1 MAQQPTYLL
10 APNFTFKPRSGP
22 IALGNIIADPFRPH
36 RVLTAIDEAARAARY
51 PRIETFAELDRTIAR
66 GSGHDV
72 AVAVWAQFLQGV
84 GASLSGDRAIEKSSE
99 YTMDALE
106 TEYFVGDP
114 DQAEIEAR
122 VKEPRVRAVMASSG
136 LGFRQ
141 PVYMVTAVKIAKG
154 FSASTVTGKRKGA
167 GVEAGVPIP
176 TPAGDITAGANI
188 SGGVEAS
195 SSDSWKAGEDIIFA
209 YQLLKIELK
218 GWKTKR
224 VEVDEFRSKA
234 AYLDMDDESDEEDE
248 DDGDGSNA
256 QVAASAATFHDL
268 EAVDEDKRATSTLAG
283 PPGSQVYV
291 VSFPSDI

>member
-84 GASLSGDRAIEKSSE
+84 VASLSGDRAVQKSSE

-122 VKEPRVRAVMASSG
+122 VKEPRVRAVMAGS

-141 PVYMVTAVKIAKG
+141 PVYMITAVKIAKG
-154 FSASTVTGKRKGA
+154 FSASTTTGKRKGA
-167 GVEAGVPIP
+167 GVEAGIPIP
-176 TPAGDITAGANI
+176 TPAGDVTAGANI

-218 GWKTKR
+218 GWRTKR
-224 VEVDEFRSKA
+224 VEVDEFRSKEA
-234 AYLDMDDESDEEDE
+234 FLGMDDESDEDEDE
-248 DDGDGSNA
+248 DDDGNA

-268 EAVDEDKRATSTLAG
+268 KAADEDKRATSTLTGA
-283 PPGSQVYV
+283 PGSQVHV
-291 VSFPSDI
+291 ISFPSEN

>member
-66 GSGHDV
+66 GSGHNV

-84 GASLSGDRAIEKSSE
+84 GASLSGDRAVEKSSE
-99 YTMDALE
+99 YTMDTLE
-106 TEYFVGDP
+106 TEYFVQDP

-122 VKEPRVRAVMASSG
+122 VKEPRVRDAMAGTLG
-136 LGFRQ
+136 LRQ
-141 PVYMVTAVKIAKG
+141 PVYMVTSLKIAKG

-167 GVEAGVPIP
+167 GVEAGIPI
-176 TPAGDITAGANI
+176 AEGITTGANI
-188 SGGVEAS
+188 SGGVETR
-195 SSDSWKAGEDIIFA
+195 SSDSWRAGEDIIFA

-218 GWKTKR
+218 GWRTKR
-224 VEVDEFRSKA
+224 VEVDEFRSKQNF
-234 AYLDMDDESDEEDE
+234 LHMDDESYEDEDEDE
-248 DDGDGSNA
+248 DDGSDA
-256 QVAASAATFHDL
+256 EVAASAATFHDL
-268 EAVDEDKRATSTLAG
+268 EAVDEEKRATSTVAG
-283 PPGSQVYV
+283 PLGSQVHV
-291 VSFPSDI
+291 ISFPSDN